1 MSGRFGDKAEYR
13 HDRPGQ
19 NPRLP
24 PREPRDH
31 LTPGSEP
38 LLRLARAVEEIVQT
52 LCKSARTCLWPD

>member
-1 MSGRFGDKAEYR
+1 MSGRFGDEAEYR
-13 HDRPGQ
+13 HTGQ
-19 NPRLP
+19 VENPRLP

-52 LCKSARTCLWPD
+52 L